1 MKEIDQEE
9 ISRRRGIYFQSFG
22 IYGGISGLYDYG
34 PFGSLIKDR
43 IVNIWKETLFREG
56 NVAEFDGTALTHI
69 QVLKSS
75 GHYDRFFDYS
85 VQCEQCGAKYRADEL
100 LEKYGIEVKLDPRWL
115 DEKITEMG
123 LKCERCGGKLGEVK
137 VHKLMFPVEQGSELD
152 PLYLRPE
159 TAQGIFINFKEY
171 YRFFREKLPFAVI
184 QTGRGYRN
192 EISPRRALYRLREF
206 NMMECESFFDPEDE
220 MWPSEP
226 DSTLNVRLSTRD
238 GREIITTPM
247 DAYRDGIIES
257 QPIAYFI
264 GLGSKFFRRIGI
276 DGEKLRFRQH
286 RKDEL
291 SHYSSDTWDA
301 EADTSIGL
309 VEIAGIAHRGTY
321 DVSNHIKFSGKDLYG
336 QRIIPKKKMIKK
348 NKVIDYGKIRKD
360 FRGNIEKVISAIES
374 GNDSLNLNGTVVKLQ
389 DYYTINEE
397 EVTVDRENFIPS
409 VIEPSFGLDRIL
421 FSILDHNFSVRD
433 DTGYIYLRIPS
444 EISPYDVAVLPLMNK
459 DDLDNRGREIF
470 RHLLDVGL
478 KVIYDESGTIGKRYA
493 RYDEVGVTYCVTI
506 DYESL
511 DKGDV
516 TLRHR
521 DTMKQIRINSDDIEK
536 YVRVNPWN
544 GRDS

>member
-115 DEKITEMG
+115 NEKITEMG

-301 EADTSIGL
+301 EADTSIGW

>member
-115 DEKITEMG
+115 DEKITEKG

-301 EADTSIGL
+301 EADTSIGW

-374 GNDSLNLNGTVVKLQ
+374 GNDSLNLNGMVVKLQ

>member
-301 EADTSIGL
+301 EADTSIGW

>member
-301 EADTSIGL
+301 EADTSIGW

-459 DDLDNRGREIF
+459 DNLDNRGREIF

>member
-301 EADTSIGL
+301 EADTSIGW

-360 FRGNIEKVISAIES
+360 FRENIEKVISAIES

-444 EISPYDVAVLPLMNK
+444 EISPYNVAVLPLMNK